1 MSFFFCGSD
10 FAACPIQCCMNFWE
24 CLPQEVGGYLRSVSG
39 LRELRLRDNK
49 PIKANVCGKWFWLGN
64 NKFLSTPKDAA
75 NFGCFCENFIKRAC
89 NSSVYAYE
97 KMLAQGFFTLT
108 DGSRVGVCGEKGGD
122 VFKKYTSLCVRVAK
136 GVACAQ
142 TFRQS
147 VIVAG
152 PPRSGKTTYLRDL
165 ALKLSRDENVVVVDE
180 RGEISAC
187 HGFDESF
194 CDVFLFADKRYAFET
209 AVRAMSPDWI
219 VCDELSA
226 GELPLLQH
234 AVSSGVRVAA
244 SIHANSLAE
253 LKTLLGSAVSAFY
266 YAVLLQKDTF
276 SQTVVNLSE
285 T

>member
-1 MSFFFCGSD
+1 M
-10 FAACPIQCCMNFWE
+10 Q
-24 CLPQEVGGYLRSVSG
+24 SVSG

-49 PIKANVCGKWFWLGN
+49 PISLNVCGKWFWLGN
-64 NKFLSTPKDAA
+64 NNLLPTPANA
-75 NFGCFCENFIKRAC
+75 TNFGCLCENFVKRAC

-97 KMLAQGFFTLT
+97 KMLAQGFFTLS
-108 DGSRVGVCGEKGGD
+108 DGSRVGVCGVKGGD
-122 VFKKYTSLCVRVAK
+122 VFKRYTSLCVRVAK
-136 GVACAQ
+136 GISCAQ
-142 TFRQS
+142 TFDNS

-165 ALKLSRDENVVVVDE
+165 ALKLSRTENVVVVDE

-187 HGFDESF
+187 RGFEESF

-219 VCDELSA
+219 VCDELSG

-234 AVSSGVRVAA
+234 AEASGVKVAA
-244 SIHANSLAE
+244 SIHAGGLQE
-253 LKTLLGSAVSAFY
+253 LKRLLGDTVSAFH

-276 SQTVVNLSE
+276 AQTVVSLSNAE
-285 T
+285 SLS